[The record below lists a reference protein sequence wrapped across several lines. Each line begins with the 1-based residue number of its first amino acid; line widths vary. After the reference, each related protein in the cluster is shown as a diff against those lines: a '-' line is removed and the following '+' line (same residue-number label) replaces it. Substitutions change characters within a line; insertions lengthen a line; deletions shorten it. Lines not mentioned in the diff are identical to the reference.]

1 LSAAD
6 PLNYPKIR
14 AYEALSENGTSYG
27 NLTSYMRKQER
38 IAEQVQRLSI
48 SLKSKP
54 LQAANQRLHDK
65 ARA

>member
-14 AYEALSENGTSYG
+14 VYEALSENGTSYG

-48 SLKSKP
+48 SLKNKP
-54 LQAANQRLHDK
+54 LQAANPRLQGK